1 MDLSLL
7 NVWNNL
13 EFEQLLKKKKK
24 HTKKNKLK
32 SNHFVKKCTTM
43 LLYQTG
49 KKLAVALNGVFSRS
63 ITVGN
68 DDVSFMAIN
77 NKVAL

>member
-1 MDLSLL
+1 MNLSHIILSK
-7 NVWNNL
+7 
-13 EFEQLLKKKKK
+13 E
-24 HTKKNKLK
+24 
-32 SNHFVKKCTTM
+32 CTTM

-49 KKLAVALNGVFSRS
+49 KLAVALNGVFSRS

-77 NKVAL
+77 NKADKGTLRSLVSMLVY